1 MREETWSPAEL
12 APVVGVS
19 ESTLKR
25 WVDRGHLR
33 AERTPGGH
41 RRIALPDLVS
51 FLRARGRAVPS
62 VAGLRALAGRGTAR
76 TMEAATPDVLAR
88 LLCLGDAGAA
98 SAIVLGQFREGRA
111 LDDLLDRLAA
121 PAMTQV
127 GHWWEQGQV
136 DVYQEHVATLTL
148 YGVLLRLRSLVPVA
162 PDTAPLALGG
172 APERDPYLLPSLMAE
187 LILAEMGWRT
197 INVGP
202 DTPARSF
209 REAIAR
215 QRPRLVW
222 LSITSPDPAPG
233 FLDEYPRMFE
243 AAQAQG
249 TSLMLGGQ
257 GLTAA
262 LQDRLLATAFGFRL
276 AHLRAFARSLAG
288 PPSAHPTG
296 AVGKSS

>member
-1 MREETWSPAEL
+1 MIERTWSPAEL

-62 VAGLRALAGRGTAR
+62 FEGLRALAGRGTAR
-76 TMEAATPDVLAR
+76 AIEAPTPDVLAR

-98 SAIVLGQFREGRA
+98 SAIVLDQFREGRP

-121 PAMTQV
+121 PAMAQV
-127 GHWWEQGQV
+127 GHWWAQGQV
-136 DVYQEHVATLTL
+136 DVYEEHVATLTL
-148 YGVLLRLRSLVPVA
+148 YGVLLQLRSLVPAA

-187 LILAEMGWRT
+187 LTLAEMGWRT

-209 REAIAR
+209 REAIDQR
-215 QRPRLVW
+215 RPRLVW
-222 LSITSPDPAPG
+222 LSITSPDPASG
-233 FLDEYPRMFE
+233 FLDEYPRVFE

-262 LQDRLLATAFGFRL
+262 LRDRFLATAFGFRL

-288 PPSAHPTG
+288 PPPDRPTG
-296 AVGKSS
+296 TVGKSS